1 MLALR
6 SARKVSKRYQK
17 GMFEKRR
24 CQKGIEKIL
33 EKVSKI
39 LFFSKGIKKVSKRY
53 QKGIKKVSKR
63 YQKGIAVNKRY
74 QKGIKKV
81 SIFVVFSIP
90 F

>member
-17 GMFEKRR
+17 GMFEKKRY
-24 CQKGIEKIL
+24 Q
-33 EKVSKI
+33 
-39 LFFSKGIKKVSKRY
+39 KGIKKVLEKVSRFLFFS
-53 QKGIKKVSKR
+53 KGIKKVSKR